1 MSKRHRIN
9 PLTGQKERIG
19 DNYNPLTGKRIPKG
33 HYEDFLTGRL
43 IKKGHHSDPLT
54 GRIIKDSNQQKN
66 HNYQNKIRNN
76 QDPFYNP
83 PSTNNYKSPK
93 VEFGKF
99 PPIIQLL
106 IGLFALYLAYLFVA
120 TLKPELAQQIKIIFF
135 FGIGAVILVILLYL
149 FSKKESSDKEKIRN
163 FFEWLFTTPQKT
175 QENKTD
181 ARYKTPPL
189 SFQQKHQLMEKVRNH
204 CEYCQERYTLDV
216 HHIIHRSE
224 GGSNEQTNLI
234 VLCAKCHRMAH
245 GGGISKG
252 KLFAISK
259 NRRHNRF

>member
-1 MSKRHRIN
+1 MSKRYRIN

-19 DNYNPLTGKRIPKG
+19 ENYNPLTGKRIPKG

-43 IKKGHHSDPLT
+43 LKKGHHLDPLT
-54 GRIIKDSNQQKN
+54 GREVKDPHYRKNKSYNTTGWRNQDTIFNHSQTSLVNQQKIELN
-66 HNYQNKIRNN
+66 
-76 QDPFYNP
+76 
-83 PSTNNYKSPK
+83 
-93 VEFGKF
+93 KF

-120 TLKPELAQQIKIIFF
+120 TLKPELAQQIKIVFF
-135 FGIGAVILVILLYL
+135 FGIGAVILVILIYL
-149 FSKKESSDKEKIRN
+149 FSKKENSDKEKIRN
-163 FFEWLFTTPQKT
+163 FFKWLFTTPPKT
-175 QENKTD
+175 QENKTET
-181 ARYKTPPL
+181 RSKTPPL